1 MVSDLST
8 TTPLHPMM
16 GWRYS
21 LTRCLGRTSLAD
33 VYWARDLEVKDT
45 TQPQA
50 HVLLLKVSSVLSQLT
65 GFEDAL
71 YDVLMPFTEPSS
83 PVLPTVTDSGNDNG
97 TLWLVMPHTEGKL
110 LSDSLQGGK
119 DNKRLL
125 PELKP
130 YLNVIATGL
139 TQLKPPTY
147 GFLEPAV
154 LQFYADQV
162 RFLNAPLVYA
172 LRHYIEQNATK
183 ADYRLTLNS
192 GYISPAVAVGDVP
205 QPEDDVF
212 SLACMTYHFL
222 TGEAP
227 FKKQHTLEA
236 VVRHTQVSVIK
247 GLPTHVQ
254 EALYQGL
261 TLQPGIRQA
270 TPALFI
276 SQLTKR
282 SSHTNKLLPTAVAA
296 AVAITGLAVHHLVQ
310 RAENYLDQQTA
321 TRAEAKSTL
330 SHEPKPHPEAVTA
343 PQPSTS
349 QGLALQPDL
358 TQAQIGAN
366 LSTTSAIES
375 NTVAITELERLT
387 TELKQQISLGKLAHL
402 APLVTKIKQQLGHTT
417 QRQEWIAL
425 LEQVLQHEHQQAQ
438 SLLNNNDLNAANT
451 RLAQSGQWI
460 REFSLAEQN
469 LKQLSLE
476 QQLRTDQ
483 AEQLAIEQLLAQ
495 AQEAINQQRWTDTNG
510 TQNAAAFLTQVLARQ
525 AQHSEAKQLL
535 LAAVKNQHQ
544 AIQQQITTK
553 SIQATQMLLAETAVL
568 ISKHNLEPALTHQI
582 QLESDYQTLIMT
594 QPTLVQPNATAP
606 TPVVAAPDPTP
617 NQPNTVNTALS
628 AQSLT
633 QAIEQA
639 ATITVF
645 TPIATTQAPP
655 KNDTDPKAKETRI
668 TTTALAKQT
677 APSLERA
684 EPIAVA
690 QRPNTSRQPITT
702 VRAQPTSSTA
712 RVMQQP
718 INHRSP
724 PARPVQTPRSI
735 APNHR
740 PTRPNYQPYRAA
752 EDVEPMRR
760 ADRAYAEPIQP
771 RRLPPTP
778 QYRNPSMRAQ
788 APRSQPYSPPIESVD
803 ELIEVP
809 LSTIL
814 D

>member
-21 LTRCLGRTSLAD
+21 LTRCLGRTALAD

-45 TQPQA
+45 TQPEA
-50 HVLLLKVSSVLSQLT
+50 HVLLLKVSSVLSQLS

-110 LSDSLQGGK
+110 LSDYLQGGK
-119 DNKRLL
+119 DNKRLVQ
-125 PELKP
+125 ELKP
-130 YLNVIATGL
+130 YLNVVATSL

-154 LQFYADQV
+154 LQFYANQV

-172 LRHYIEQNATK
+172 LRHYIEKNTAQT
-183 ADYRLTLNS
+183 DYRLTLNS

-212 SLACMTYHFL
+212 SLACITYHFL

-236 VVRHTQVSVIK
+236 VVRHTQVSAIK
-247 GLPTHVQ
+247 GLPAHVQ
-254 EALYQGL
+254 ETLHQGL

-282 SSHTNKLLPTAVAA
+282 TSHTNKILPTAVAA

-330 SHEPKPHPEAVTA
+330 SHEPKPHPEAV
-343 PQPSTS
+343 PQPSTP
-349 QGLALQPDL
+349 QGVALQPDL
-358 TQAQIGAN
+358 TQAQIGAK
-366 LSTTSAIES
+366 LGTTPAVE
-375 NTVAITELERLT
+375 NTIVATELDLLR
-387 TELKQQISLGKLAHL
+387 TELKQQLSLGTQAHL
-402 APLVTKIKQQLGHTT
+402 APVVAKIKEQLSHST
-417 QRQEWIAL
+417 QRQEWSAL

-438 SLLNNNDLNAANT
+438 SLLNHNDLKAANN

-460 REFSLAEQN
+460 KEFSLTEQN

-476 QQLRTDQ
+476 QQLKTAQ

-495 AQEAINQQRWTDTNG
+495 AQEAIIQQRWTDTNG

-525 AQHSEAKQLL
+525 TQHTEAKQLL
-535 LAAVKNQHQ
+535 LEAVKNQHQ
-544 AIQQQITTK
+544 AIQRQINTK
-553 SIQATQMLLAETAVL
+553 SIQSTQMFLADTAAL
-568 ISKHNLEPALTHQI
+568 ISKHNLEPALTYQI
-582 QLESDYQTLIMT
+582 QLESDYQTLITT

-606 TPVVAAPDPTP
+606 IPVASTDPVQ
-617 NQPNTVNTALS
+617 NQPSTVNTALS

-639 ATITVF
+639 ATIPVF
-645 TPIATTQAPP
+645 TPVVAAQTSTTTQH
-655 KNDTDPKAKETRI
+655 DTDLKAKETRL
-668 TTTALAKQT
+668 TKDLAKKT
-677 APSLERA
+677 PSSLEPT
-684 EPIAVA
+684 EPIALA
-690 QRPNTSRQPITT
+690 QRPAT
-702 VRAQPTSSTA
+702 VRPPIATVKAQPSSTT
-712 RVMQQP
+712 RVTQP
-718 INHRSP
+718 PTHHR
-724 PARPVQTPRSI
+724 PAPSKSVQTPRSI
-735 APNHR
+735 TPNHR
-740 PTRPNYQPYRAA
+740 PIRPDYPPRQVA
-752 EDVEPMRR
+752 EDIEPMRR
-760 ADRAYAEPIQP
+760 ADRAYAVPIQP

-778 QYRNPSMRAQ
+778 QYRTPPMRAQ